1 LICPL
6 KKKKKKKKRKK
17 GKKMFWQIVQGSNM
31 SLFRSIILRVTIHE
45 ASSFLRLLLEI

>member
-17 GKKMFWQIVQGSNM
+17 GKKMFWQIVQGSNE
-31 SLFRSIILRVTIHE
+31 SI
-45 ASSFLRLLLEI
+45 